1 MIECVVNISEG
12 RDDDLLGEFDA
23 AAGDALLDR
32 HSDPDHHRSVFTL
45 VGEDAP
51 RSLAALAV
59 ERLTLDHHS
68 GAHPRIG
75 VVDVVPFVPLG
86 RRTRSDALRARDAY
100 ASWSATSLGVPC
112 FLYGPERTLP
122 DVRRGAFGELTPDH
136 GPPRPHPTA
145 GATAVGQRDVM
156 VAYNVELA
164 EPDLWLARAVARA
177 VRSPAVRALG
187 LSVGDR
193 VQVSMN
199 LIAPHEVGPD
209 RAFDAVAALAPVGR
223 AELVGLVPAEVL
235 DAVPAHR
242 WDALD
247 LAEDRTIEARLQARG
262 WTPA

>member
-12 RDDDLLGEFDA
+12 RDHDLLAELDD

-59 ERLTLDHHS
+59 ERLHLDRHR

-86 RRTRSDALRARDAY
+86 HGTQSDALRARDAY
-100 ASWSATSLGVPC
+100 ASWSASSLGVPC

-122 DVRRGAFGELTPDH
+122 EVRRGAFHSLAPDH
-136 GPPRPHPTA
+136 GTLRPHPTA

-164 EPDLWLARAVARA
+164 DPDLELAREVARA
-177 VRSPAVRALG
+177 VRSTAVRALG

-209 RAFDAVAALAPVGR
+209 RAFDAVAALAPIAR
-223 AELVGLVPAEVL
+223 AELVGLMPAVVL

-242 WDALD
+242 WSALD
-247 LAEDRTIEARLQARG
+247 LAEDRTIEARLEARG